1 MTDQSTTILGIL
13 TDLFF
18 RVKIEDAAKR
28 SGLVAVFATTEEAA
42 LEHVRKE
49 RPLVA
54 VVDLNCAAIDP
65 IRLVAELRTAVVR
78 LCLLSD
84 SSRTSRPSEG
94 CEAQNAGYDA
104 VLARS
109 AFSSNLPQLL
119 RRYSES
125 SQSTPDPRTVCFPGK
140 SFPLF
145 VGCAKTNE
153 CGYACGKLHMR
164 AGMFHC
170 LHGIA
175 GHSRAA
181 LDFSFSHKVAA
192 TQNRSYFMLRPPC
205 P

>member
-65 IRLVAELRTAVVR
+65 IRLVAELKNGGRAALPVIGFISHVEAERR
-78 LCLLSD
+78 LQ
-84 SSRTSRPSEG
+84 
-94 CEAQNAGYDA
+94 AQNAGYDA

-119 RRYSES
+119 RQYSES
-125 SQSTPDPRTVCFPGK
+125 
-140 SFPLF
+140 
-145 VGCAKTNE
+145 
-153 CGYACGKLHMR
+153 
-164 AGMFHC
+164 
-170 LHGIA
+170 
-175 GHSRAA
+175 
-181 LDFSFSHKVAA
+181 
-192 TQNRSYFMLRPPC
+192 
-205 P
+205 